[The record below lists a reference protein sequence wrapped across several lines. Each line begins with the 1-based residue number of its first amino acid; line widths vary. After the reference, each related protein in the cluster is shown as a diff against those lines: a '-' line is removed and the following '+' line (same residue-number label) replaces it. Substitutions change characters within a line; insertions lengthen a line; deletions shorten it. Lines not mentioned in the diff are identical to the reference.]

1 MDHSTP
7 DLPVPYHLLELAQ
20 VHVHCISDAIQPS
33 HLLMPSSAFDLSQL
47 QGLFPWVVCSH
58 QMTKILSFIFSI
70 SPSSEY
76 SGLISLKIDWF
87 DLLAVQ
93 GTLRIL
99 LQHHQFESISS
110 LVFCLLYSP
119 ALTTVHD
126 HWEDHSFDCIT
137 FVGRVMSLLFNTLS
151 RFVIAFLP
159 RSSCLLISWL
169 KSLFAVILEPKKR
182 KSVTNFH
189 LFPFYLPCSN
199 GVGCHDLSFFNI

>member
-159 RSSCLLISWL
+159 RRKCLLISWL
-169 KSLFAVILEPKKR
+169 QSPFTVILEPRKR
-182 KSVTNFH
+182 KSVTTSNFSPSICH
-189 LFPFYLPCSN
+189 EVRDSCSLE
-199 GVGCHDLSFFNI
+199 GKLWPT